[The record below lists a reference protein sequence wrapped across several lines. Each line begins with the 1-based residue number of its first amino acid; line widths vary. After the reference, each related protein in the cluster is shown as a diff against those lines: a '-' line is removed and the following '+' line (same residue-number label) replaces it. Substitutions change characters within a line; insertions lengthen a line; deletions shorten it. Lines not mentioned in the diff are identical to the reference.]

1 MDKIQ
6 TIEQLDK
13 VGLKICEMLNVSI
26 DKASII
32 LPETFQQFIYFTIA
46 SDALEMILLPIC
58 LFIMWFLRN
67 KLLNNKLGIDIVDS
81 EAREV
86 VTSLTF
92 IIASI
97 ISLIFAICWV
107 INVFEILEAILAPN
121 MLIIKKFSQ
130 LVIR

>member
-1 MDKIQ
+1 MEKIQ

-26 DKASII
+26 DKASVI

-46 SDALEMILLPIC
+46 SDALEMVLLP
-58 LFIMWFLRN
+58 LGVFVMWFLRS
-67 KLLNNKLGIDIVDS
+67 KLLNNKLGIDIVDG

-97 ISLIFAICWV
+97 VSLIFAICWV

-121 MLIIKKFSQ
+121 MLIIEKFSQ
-130 LVIR
+130 LVIK